1 MATTTTNFG
10 WDIPQS
16 TDLVKDGAT
25 AIAALGQDI
34 DTAFV
39 DFKGGTTGQVL
50 KKTSGTDLDVEWGT
64 ASSGLTLINTTSF
77 SGVSSFSLNADTFSN
92 TYDNYLLM
100 ITVNA
105 NSADCQV
112 RCRTRSAGSD
122 ETSAAYNFAYARY
135 LSSGSNVGTGG
146 ASNTS
151 FFLGDLETNF
161 NGRAAYRVDFFSPK
175 PATKTRIVF
184 NAIDSDSA
192 SVYASGAGGGVL
204 NNDTSYDSA
213 TVFVS
218 TGTFGGS
225 YSIFGYA
232 K

>member
-77 SGVSSFSLNADTFSN
+77 SGVASQAIPTIFSA
-92 TYDNYLLM
+92 TYDYYKIFINIVGSSAGNMYLRM
-100 ITVNA
+100 RNGVTDETA
-105 NSADCQV
+105 NSYYSQLVSGNNTTVAGA
-112 RCRTRSAGSD
+112 RSQLTYFQIGQLNG
-122 ETSAAYNFAYARY
+122 TAYAGFEITMYNPFAARNTV
-135 LSSGSNVGTGG
+135 LTSQNTEISGG
-146 ASNTS
+146 ASAVRFYN
-151 FFLGDLETNF
+151 FTN
-161 NGRAAYRVDFFSPK
+161 AL
-175 PATKTRIVF
+175 ATT
-184 NAIDSDSA
+184 
-192 SVYASGAGGGVL
+192 
-204 NNDTSYDSA
+204 TSYDSLLLYPD
-213 TVFVS
+213 S
-218 TGTFGGS
+218 LNITGTCSVYGL
-225 YSIFGYA
+225 A

>member
-50 KKTSGTDLDVEWGT
+50 KKTSNTDLDVEWGT

-77 SGVSSFSLNADTFSN
+77 SAVSSQSINDVFSATYTNYKLIFTGLLSAATNLNLRVRVSGTDLSGSNYNYQYLLVDATSVVGARNINETSMRLGGGSTSDKSTIVEISNPFETKLTDIKCQDTFS
-92 TYDNYLLM
+92 T
-100 ITVNA
+100 
-105 NSADCQV
+105 
-112 RCRTRSAGSD
+112 
-122 ETSAAYNFAYARY
+122 
-135 LSSGSNVGTGG
+135 
-146 ASNTS
+146 
-151 FFLGDLETNF
+151 
-161 NGRAAYRVDFFSPK
+161 
-175 PATKTRIVF
+175 
-184 NAIDSDSA
+184 
-192 SVYASGAGGGVL
+192 GGVL
-204 NNDTSYDSA
+204 TATTMFNFAGNVNNSTSY
-213 TVFVS
+213 
-218 TGTFGGS
+218 TGFTIFPSSGTITGS
-225 YSIFGYA
+225 ISVFGYA

>member
-50 KKTSGTDLDVEWGT
+50 KKSSATDLDVEWGT

-77 SGVSSFSLNADTFSN
+77 SGVASQSVNDVFSA
-92 TYDNYLLM
+92 TYDNYKIVTSATGSGNNNIEFRLRVSGTDNSATNYRRQRM
-100 ITVNA
+100 NA
-105 NSADCQV
+105 NSTTISGQRLTGQTLWSRAGGT
-112 RCRTRSAGSD
+112 TRS
-122 ETSAAYNFAYARY
+122 
-135 LSSGSNVGTGG
+135 GG
-146 ASNTS
+146 LIASNILELANPFNNGAASAVSFSGTAPTGNLEYDLYFFGLDVTTS
-151 FFLGDLETNF
+151 YTGFTLI
-161 NGRAAYRVDFFSPK
+161 VD
-175 PATKTRIVF
+175 PAGTMTGYV
-184 NAIDSDSA
+184 
-192 SVYASGAGGGVL
+192 SVYG
-204 NNDTSYDSA
+204 
-213 TVFVS
+213 
-218 TGTFGGS
+218 
-225 YSIFGYA
+225 YS

>member
-1 MATTTTNFG
+1 MATTTNYG
-10 WDIPQS
+10 WTTPDD
-16 TDLVKDGAT
+16 TALVKDGAA
-25 AIAALGQDI
+25 AIRTLGSAI
-34 DTAFV
+34 DTSLV
-39 DFKGGTTGQVL
+39 DLRGGTTGQVL
-50 KKTSGTDLDVEWGT
+50 KKASNTQMDFEWGT

-77 SGVSSFSLNADTFSN
+77 SGVSSFTLTADTFSN
-92 TYDNYLLM
+92 TYDNYLLL
-100 ITVNA
+100 ITVNS

-112 RCRTRSAGSD
+112 RCRTRSGATD

-161 NGRAAYRVDFFSPK
+161 SGRAAYRVDFFSPK
-175 PATKTRIVF
+175 PATKTRMVF
-184 NAIDSDSA
+184 NAVDSDSA
-192 SVYASGAGGGVL
+192 SNYASGAGGGVL

-225 YSIFGYA
+225 YSIYGYA